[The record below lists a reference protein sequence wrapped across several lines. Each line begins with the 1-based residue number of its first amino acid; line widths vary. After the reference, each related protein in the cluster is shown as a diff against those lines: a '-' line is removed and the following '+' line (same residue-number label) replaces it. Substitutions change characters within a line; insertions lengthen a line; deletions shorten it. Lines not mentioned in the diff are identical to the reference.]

1 MEARWKTIVVA
12 GVAVVALAGCSKRN
26 AAPAKAE
33 VAPGY
38 AAQVEKV
45 FLKRCKGCH
54 SAEKAKG
61 KLVLDKGKGYAN
73 LVGPMST
80 KAPDIP
86 RVKPGD
92 PEGSFLWQK
101 LTGSAREGK
110 AMPLTPY
117 GWKKLPDD
125 ELELVRRWIAGGA
138 RP

>member
-1 MEARWKTIVVA
+1 MNVRWKIAVVA
-12 GVAVVALAGCSKRN
+12 CVAVVALAGCSQRS

-33 VAPGY
+33 DVPGY
-38 AAQVEKV
+38 ADRVEKV
-45 FLKRCKGCH
+45 FVKRCEGCH

-80 KAPDIP
+80 KAPEIP

-92 PEGSFLWQK
+92 PEGSFLWRK

-138 RP
+138 KP